1 MNSNTR
7 GRSRIRGAAMW
18 LLLLELR
25 TPLITLIITYS
36 LSVLGL
42 VLIPGVTP
50 EGVIYHLSFLDAFYL
65 VSYTATTIGFGE
77 IPHPFTPSQKLWMLF
92 VMYSTVIAWLYSIGS
107 VLAVL
112 SDPAFRRLRSYQ
124 RSVSRIHG
132 IKYPYWIVC
141 GYGGAGSQ
149 LIRFLDQAGIRCVM
163 VDSNITRADAA
174 RLSDLSYELDILVGE
189 AEVAEPQTLVDAGVQ
204 RALCRGVLA
213 LTDQDQVN
221 LTVATNTRIL
231 APRVPVYARSAS
243 DANTRNLRSFD
254 TEVVVDPFRVAARSV
269 TQLIRKPNAF
279 ALYHELVDPDLNQI
293 EVVHIPTSGHWI
305 ICATGRMAE
314 TMVEAFVREQIP
326 FCLVSSKAPGS
337 QGDWS
342 WIQGV
347 GTEAQTL
354 REARIS
360 EAVGLVAA
368 TNDDGDNLSI
378 LLTAQSENSKLITV
392 ARRNKPTSEPVF
404 GQGRFNFVL
413 REGRIIAQ
421 EMYARITTP
430 LLHQFLGQLEI
441 MPEALVEGIIE
452 KLNARLSG
460 ERPELAHFDLTLD
473 GDEAPGVTPFL
484 QTAMA
489 PKLGDLL
496 VDPGLEHPSMPL
508 ICLLLIRLNGDL
520 VPFPG
525 DGLQLEEGDRLLLW
539 GAMGVHHRLHFLV
552 RREDLFETVLSTR
565 RQTMA

>member
-1 MNSNTR
+1 MNTNTR
-7 GRSRIRGAAMW
+7 GRPRIRGAAMW

-25 TPLITLIITYS
+25 IPLITLIITYS
-36 LSVLGL
+36 ISVLGL

-77 IPHPFTPSQKLWMLF
+77 IPHPFTSSQKLWMLF

-112 SDPAFRRLRSYQ
+112 SDPAFRHLRFYQ

-132 IKYPYWIVC
+132 IKHPYWIVC

-149 LIRFLDQAGIRCVM
+149 LIRFLDQSGVRCVM
-163 VDSNITRADAA
+163 IDSDVTRTDAA
-174 RLSDLSYELDILVGE
+174 RLSDLSYGLDILVGD
-189 AEVAEPQTLVDAGVQ
+189 VAEPQTLVDAGVQ
-204 RALCRGVLA
+204 RALCRGVIA

-231 APRVPVYARSAS
+231 APRVAVYARSS
-243 DANTRNLRSFD
+243 TDATTRNLRSFD
-254 TEVVVDPFRVAARSV
+254 TEVVVDPFRVSARGV

-293 EVVHIPTSGHWI
+293 EVIDVPTSGHWI
-305 ICATGRMAE
+305 ICASGRMAE
-314 TMVEAFVREQIP
+314 TMVEAFVREQIS
-326 FCLVSSKAPGS
+326 FCLVSLRAPVEP
-337 QGDWS
+337 GDWS
-342 WIQGV
+342 WIQGI
-347 GTEAQTL
+347 GTEPQTL
-354 REARIS
+354 REAKIG
-360 EAVGLVAA
+360 EAVGIVAG
-368 TNDDGDNLSI
+368 TSDDGDNLSI
-378 LLTAQSENSKLITV
+378 LLTAQSENPKLLTV

-404 GQGRFNFVL
+404 GQGHFNFVL

-441 MPEALVEGIIE
+441 MPEALVGGIIE
-452 KLNARLSG
+452 KLNVRLAG
-460 ERPELAHFDLTLD
+460 DRPELAHFDLTLD
-473 GDEAPGVTPFL
+473 SEQAPGVIPFL
-484 QTAMA
+484 RTAMA

-496 VDPGLEHPSMPL
+496 VDPGLDYPGMPL

-525 DGLQLEEGDRLLLW
+525 EGLVLAEGDRLLLW
-539 GAMGVHHRLHFLV
+539 GAMGADRRLYFLV
-552 RREDLFETVLSTR
+552 RREDLFESVISAR
-565 RQTMA
+565 RLKTT

>member
-1 MNSNTR
+1 
-7 GRSRIRGAAMW
+7 MW

-189 AEVAEPQTLVDAGVQ
+189 ADVAEPQTLVDAGVQ

-213 LTDQDQVN
+213 LTDRDQVN

>member
-1 MNSNTR
+1 
-7 GRSRIRGAAMW
+7 MW

-189 AEVAEPQTLVDAGVQ
+189 ADVAEPQTLVDAGVQ

-496 VDPGLEHPSMPL
+496 VDPGLEHPSMPF

>member
-1 MNSNTR
+1 MNTNTR
-7 GRSRIRGAAMW
+7 GRPRIRGAAMW

-25 TPLITLIITYS
+25 IPLITLIITYS
-36 LSVLGL
+36 ISVLGL

-50 EGVIYHLSFLDAFYL
+50 QGVVYHLAFLDAFYL

-107 VLAVL
+107 VFAVL
-112 SDPAFRRLRSYQ
+112 SDPAFRRLRFYQ
-124 RSVSRIHG
+124 RSVSRIHE
-132 IKYPYWIVC
+132 IKHPYWIVC

-149 LIRFLDQAGIRCVM
+149 LIRFLDQSGVRCVM
-163 VDSNITRADAA
+163 IDSDVTRADAA
-174 RLSDLSYELDILVGE
+174 RLSASSYELDILVGD
-189 AEVAEPQTLVDAGVQ
+189 VAEPQTLVDAGVQ

-213 LTDQDQVN
+213 LTDEDQVN

-231 APRVPVYARSAS
+231 APRVPVYARSS
-243 DANTRNLRSFD
+243 TDANTRNLRSFD
-254 TEVVVDPFRVAARSV
+254 TEVVVDPFRVAGRSV

-293 EVVHIPTSGHWI
+293 EVVDVPTSGHWI
-305 ICATGRMAE
+305 ICANGRMAE

-326 FCLVSSKAPGS
+326 FCLVSSIAPVD
-337 QGDWS
+337 QGDWL
-342 WIQGV
+342 WIQGI

-354 REARIS
+354 REAKIG
-360 EAVGLVAA
+360 EAVGIVVG
-368 TNDDGDNLSI
+368 TSDDGDNLSI
-378 LLTAQSENSKLITV
+378 LLTAQSENPKLLTV

-404 GQGRFNFVL
+404 GQGHFNFVL

-441 MPEALVEGIIE
+441 MPEALVGGIIE
-452 KLNARLSG
+452 KLNLRLAG

-473 GDEAPGVTPFL
+473 SEQAPGVIPFL

-496 VDPGLEHPSMPL
+496 VDPGLDYPGMPL

-525 DGLQLEEGDRLLLW
+525 EGLVLAEGDRLLLW
-539 GAMGVHHRLHFLV
+539 GAMGADRRLYFLV
-552 RREDLFETVLSTR
+552 RREDLFESVLSAR
-565 RQTMA
+565 RLKST

>member
-7 GRSRIRGAAMW
+7 GRARIRGAAMW

-36 LSVLGL
+36 ISVLGL

-50 EGVIYHLSFLDAFYL
+50 EGVVYRLSFLDAFYL

-149 LIRFLDQAGIRCVM
+149 LIRFLDQSGIRCVM
-163 VDSNITRADAA
+163 IDSNVTRADSA
-174 RLSDLSYELDILVGE
+174 RLSDLSYELDILVGD
-189 AEVAEPQTLVDAGVQ
+189 VAEPQTLVDAGVQ
-204 RALCRGVLA
+204 RALCRGMLA

-231 APRVPVYARSAS
+231 APRVPVYARSAT

-293 EVVHIPTSGHWI
+293 EVVDIPASGHWI

-378 LLTAQSENSKLITV
+378 LLTAQAENSKLITV

-404 GQGRFNFVL
+404 GQGHFNYVL

-441 MPEALVEGIIE
+441 MPEALVDGIIE
-452 KLNARLSG
+452 KLNVRLSG

-473 GDEAPGVTPFL
+473 GDEAPGVIPFL

-496 VDPGLEHPSMPL
+496 VDPGLDHPSMPL
-508 ICLLLIRLNGDL
+508 ICLLLVRLNGDL

-539 GAMGVHHRLHFLV
+539 GAMGAHHRLHFLV

-565 RQTMA
+565 RQITT

>member
-1 MNSNTR
+1 MNTNTR
-7 GRSRIRGAAMW
+7 GRPRIRGAAMW

-25 TPLITLIITYS
+25 IPLITLIITYS
-36 LSVLGL
+36 ISVLGL

-50 EGVIYHLSFLDAFYL
+50 EGVVYHLSFLDAFYL

-107 VLAVL
+107 VFAVL
-112 SDPAFRRLRSYQ
+112 SDPAFRRLRFYQ
-124 RSVSRIHG
+124 RSVSRIHE
-132 IKYPYWIVC
+132 IKHPYWIVC

-149 LIRFLDQAGIRCVM
+149 LIRFLDQSGVRCVM
-163 VDSNITRADAA
+163 IDSDVTRADAA
-174 RLSDLSYELDILVGE
+174 RLSASSYELDILVGD
-189 AEVAEPQTLVDAGVQ
+189 VAEPQTLVDAGVQ

-213 LTDQDQVN
+213 LTDENQVN
-221 LTVATNTRIL
+221 LTLATNTRIL
-231 APRVPVYARSAS
+231 APRVPVYARSS
-243 DANTRNLRSFD
+243 TDANTRNLRSFD
-254 TEVVVDPFRVAARSV
+254 TEVVVDPFRVAGRSV

-293 EVVHIPTSGHWI
+293 EVVDVPTSGHWI
-305 ICATGRMAE
+305 ICANGRMAE

-326 FCLVSSKAPGS
+326 FCLVNSIAPVD

-342 WIQGV
+342 WIQGI

-354 REARIS
+354 RDAKIG
-360 EAVGLVAA
+360 EAVGIVAG
-368 TNDDGDNLSI
+368 TSDDGDNLSI
-378 LLTAQSENSKLITV
+378 LLTAQSENPKLLTV

-404 GQGRFNFVL
+404 GQGHFNFVL

-441 MPEALVEGIIE
+441 MPEALVGGIIE
-452 KLNARLSG
+452 KLNVRLAG

-473 GDEAPGVTPFL
+473 SEQAPGVISFL

-496 VDPGLEHPSMPL
+496 VDPGLDYPGMPL

-525 DGLQLEEGDRLLLW
+525 EGLVLAEGDRLLLW
-539 GAMGVHHRLHFLV
+539 GAMGADRRLYFLV
-552 RREDLFETVLSTR
+552 RREDLFESVLSAR
-565 RQTMA
+565 RLKST

>member
-1 MNSNTR
+1 MNTNTR
-7 GRSRIRGAAMW
+7 GRPRIRGAAMW

-25 TPLITLIITYS
+25 IPLITLIITYS
-36 LSVLGL
+36 ISVLGL

-50 EGVIYHLSFLDAFYL
+50 EGVVYHLSFLDAFYL

-107 VLAVL
+107 VFAVL
-112 SDPAFRRLRSYQ
+112 SDPAFRRLRFYQ
-124 RSVSRIHG
+124 RSVSRIHE
-132 IKYPYWIVC
+132 IKHPYWIVC

-149 LIRFLDQAGIRCVM
+149 LIRFLDQSGVRCVM
-163 VDSNITRADAA
+163 IDSDVTRADAA
-174 RLSDLSYELDILVGE
+174 RLSASSYELDILVGD
-189 AEVAEPQTLVDAGVQ
+189 VAEPQTLVDAGVQ

-213 LTDQDQVN
+213 LTDEDQVN
-221 LTVATNTRIL
+221 LTLATNTRIL
-231 APRVPVYARSAS
+231 APRVPVYARSS
-243 DANTRNLRSFD
+243 TDANTRNLRSFD
-254 TEVVVDPFRVAARSV
+254 TEVVVDPFRVAGRSV

-293 EVVHIPTSGHWI
+293 EVVDVPTSGHWI
-305 ICATGRMAE
+305 ICANGRMAE

-326 FCLVSSKAPGS
+326 FCLVSSIAPVD

-342 WIQGV
+342 WIQGI

-354 REARIS
+354 REAKIG
-360 EAVGLVAA
+360 EAVGIVAG
-368 TNDDGDNLSI
+368 TSDDGDNLSI
-378 LLTAQSENSKLITV
+378 LLTAQSENPKLLTV

-404 GQGRFNFVL
+404 GQGHFNFVL

-441 MPEALVEGIIE
+441 MPEALVGGIIE
-452 KLNARLSG
+452 KLNLRLAG

-473 GDEAPGVTPFL
+473 SEQAPGVISFL

-496 VDPGLEHPSMPL
+496 VDPGLDYPGMPL

-525 DGLQLEEGDRLLLW
+525 EGLVLAEGDRLLLW
-539 GAMGVHHRLHFLV
+539 GAMGADRRLYFLV
-552 RREDLFETVLSTR
+552 RREDLFESVLSAR
-565 RQTMA
+565 RLKST

>member
-1 MNSNTR
+1 MKFNMR
-7 GRSRIRGAAMW
+7 RRSRIRGAAMW

-25 TPLITLIITYS
+25 TPLITLIVTYS
-36 LSVLGL
+36 ISVLGL
-42 VLIPGVTP
+42 ILIPGATH
-50 EGVIYHLSFLDAFYL
+50 EGAAYHLSFLDAFYL

-77 IPHPFTPSQKLWMLF
+77 TPYPFTPSQKLWMLF
-92 VMYSTVIAWLYSIGS
+92 VMYSTVIAWLYAIGS

-132 IKYPYWIVC
+132 VKDPYWIVC

-149 LIRFLDQAGIRCVM
+149 LIRFLDQSGSRCVM
-163 VDSNITRADAA
+163 IEANAARADGA
-174 RLSDLSYELDILVGE
+174 RLSDLSYELTILVGD
-189 AEVAEPQTLVDAGVQ
+189 VAEPQTLVDAGVQ

-213 LTDQDQVN
+213 LTDHDQVN

-231 APRVPVYARSAS
+231 APRVAVYARSAT

-269 TQLIRKPNAF
+269 TQLIRRPNAY

-293 EVVHIPTSGHWI
+293 EVVEVPVAGHWI
-305 ICATGRMAE
+305 LCATGRMAE

-326 FCLVSSKAPGS
+326 FYLVSSRSPGI
-337 QGDWS
+337 QGDWP
-342 WIQGV
+342 WIEGV

-360 EAVGLVAA
+360 EAVGIVAG
-368 TNDDGDNLSI
+368 TDDDGDNLSI
-378 LLTAQSENSKLITV
+378 LLTAQSENPTLITV

-404 GQGRFNFVL
+404 GQGHFDCVL

-421 EMYARITTP
+421 EMYARLTTP
-430 LLHQFLGQLEI
+430 LLHQFLGQLET
-441 MPEALVEGIIE
+441 MPEALVDGIIE
-452 KLNARLSG
+452 KLNARLAG
-460 ERPELAHFDLTLD
+460 DRPELAHFDLTLD
-473 GDEAPGVTPFL
+473 GNEAPGVIPFL
-484 QTAMA
+484 HTVMT

-496 VDPGLEHPSMPL
+496 VDPGLDHPSMPL
-508 ICLLLIRLNGDL
+508 ICLLLIRLNGDQ

-525 DGLQLEEGDRLLLW
+525 DGLPLEEGDRLLLW
-539 GAMGVHHRLHFLV
+539 GAMGAHHRLHFLV
-552 RREDLFETVLSTR
+552 RRVDLFETVLSVRHQNT
-565 RQTMA
+565 A

>member
-50 EGVIYHLSFLDAFYL
+50 EGFIYHLSFLDAFYL

-189 AEVAEPQTLVDAGVQ
+189 ADVAEPQTLVDAGVQ

-221 LTVATNTRIL
+221 MTVATNTRLL
-231 APRVPVYARSAS
+231 APRIPVYARSAS

-460 ERPELAHFDLTLD
+460 ERPELAHFDITLD

-496 VDPGLEHPSMPL
+496 VDPGLDHPSMPL

>member
-1 MNSNTR
+1 
-7 GRSRIRGAAMW
+7 MW

-36 LSVLGL
+36 ISVLGL

-50 EGVIYHLSFLDAFYL
+50 EGVVYHLSFLDAFYL

-77 IPHPFTPSQKLWMLF
+77 IPYPFTPSQKLWMLF

-149 LIRFLDQAGIRCVM
+149 LIRFLDQSGIRCVM
-163 VDSNITRADAA
+163 IDSNVTRADSA
-174 RLSDLSYELDILVGE
+174 RLSDLSYELDILVGD
-189 AEVAEPQTLVDAGVQ
+189 VAEPQTLVDAGVQ

-231 APRVPVYARSAS
+231 APRVPVYARSAT

-293 EVVHIPTSGHWI
+293 EVVDIPTSGHWI
-305 ICATGRMAE
+305 VCATGRMAE
-314 TMVEAFVREQIP
+314 TMVEAFVREHIP
-326 FCLVSSKAPGS
+326 FCLVSSRAPAS

-404 GQGRFNFVL
+404 GQGHFNYVL

-441 MPEALVEGIIE
+441 MPEALVDGIIE
-452 KLNARLSG
+452 KLNVRLSG

-473 GDEAPGVTPFL
+473 GDEAPGVIPFL

-496 VDPGLEHPSMPL
+496 VDPGLDHPSMPL
-508 ICLLLIRLNGDL
+508 ICLLLVRLNGDL

-539 GAMGVHHRLHFLV
+539 GAMGAH
-552 RREDLFETVLSTR
+552 
-565 RQTMA
+565 

>member
-1 MNSNTR
+1 
-7 GRSRIRGAAMW
+7 
-18 LLLLELR
+18 
-25 TPLITLIITYS
+25 
-36 LSVLGL
+36 
-42 VLIPGVTP
+42 
-50 EGVIYHLSFLDAFYL
+50 
-65 VSYTATTIGFGE
+65 
-77 IPHPFTPSQKLWMLF
+77 

-132 IKYPYWIVC
+132 INYPYWIVC

-189 AEVAEPQTLVDAGVQ
+189 ADVAEPQTLVDAGVQ

>member
-1 MNSNTR
+1 MNTNTR
-7 GRSRIRGAAMW
+7 GRPRIRGAAMW

-25 TPLITLIITYS
+25 IPLITLIIAYS
-36 LSVLGL
+36 ISVLGL
-42 VLIPGVTP
+42 VWIPGVTP
-50 EGVIYHLSFLDAFYL
+50 EGVVYHLSFLDAFYL

-107 VLAVL
+107 VFAVL
-112 SDPAFRRLRSYQ
+112 SDPAFRRLRFYQ
-124 RSVSRIHG
+124 RSVSRIHE
-132 IKYPYWIVC
+132 IKHPYWIVC

-149 LIRFLDQAGIRCVM
+149 LIRFLDQSGVRCVM
-163 VDSNITRADAA
+163 IDSDVTRADVA
-174 RLSDLSYELDILVGE
+174 RLSASSYELDILVGD
-189 AEVAEPQTLVDAGVQ
+189 VAEPQTLVDAGVQ

-213 LTDQDQVN
+213 LTDEDQVN
-221 LTVATNTRIL
+221 LTLATNTRIL
-231 APRVPVYARSAS
+231 APRVPVYARSS
-243 DANTRNLRSFD
+243 TDANTRNLRSFD
-254 TEVVVDPFRVAARSV
+254 TEVVVDPFRVAGRSV

-293 EVVHIPTSGHWI
+293 EVVDVPTTGHWI
-305 ICATGRMAE
+305 ICANGRMAE

-326 FCLVSSKAPGS
+326 FCLVSSIAPVD

-342 WIQGV
+342 WIQGI

-354 REARIS
+354 REAKIG
-360 EAVGLVAA
+360 EAVGIVAG
-368 TNDDGDNLSI
+368 TSDDGDNLSI
-378 LLTAQSENSKLITV
+378 LLTAQSENPKLLTV

-404 GQGRFNFVL
+404 GQGHFNFVL

-421 EMYARITTP
+421 EMYALITTP

-441 MPEALVEGIIE
+441 MPEALVGGIIE
-452 KLNARLSG
+452 KLNLRLAG
-460 ERPELAHFDLTLD
+460 DRPELAHFDLTLD
-473 GDEAPGVTPFL
+473 SEQAPGVIPFL

-496 VDPGLEHPSMPL
+496 VDPGLDYPGMPL

-525 DGLQLEEGDRLLLW
+525 EGLVLAEGDRLLLW
-539 GAMGVHHRLHFLV
+539 GAMGADRRLYFLV
-552 RREDLFETVLSTR
+552 RREDLFESVLSAR
-565 RQTMA
+565 RLKST